1 MKEQKSVI
9 LFTSLLVACF
19 LFIAGDVSAAEGQI
33 TVDGKISFYEDEEQ
47 PTQIS
52 ETESDLLVKKLE
64 GRKGLFPQTGELL
77 RHYGVWLILLLLLVL
92 LLLWRR
98 HQKEAKS

>member
-1 MKEQKSVI
+1 MKEQKNVI

-33 TVDGKISFYEDEEQ
+33 TVDGKISFYEEEER
-47 PTQIS
+47 PTRIS
-52 ETESDLLVKKLE
+52 ETESDLLVKKPE

-77 RHYGVWLILLLLLVL
+77 QHYGGWLVFLLLLVL
-92 LLLWRR
+92 WLLWRR
-98 HQKEAKS
+98 HRKEAKP